1 VNGVAEELE
10 RVAGL
15 CARLDLAVSE
25 GDFKSRVLEPIAVA
39 VGAET
44 ASLRRFGLVNGVPM
58 PLSIV
63 ELAIPGSVRE
73 AYLDRY
79 FELDPVRGVLAR
91 QLARPLF
98 ADPTRHGEW
107 SSDDAKPPARV
118 AYRADFRR
126 YRNEFLLPNHFYHH
140 LGFCVRGADGGMVA
154 LDFHRGSRSRQFG
167 ALERAR
173 ARIVAAY
180 LHAKAGTRS
189 SVATSSG
196 GAPRD
201 LQLTSREAEV
211 AEAVA
216 SGLSN
221 KQVAD
226 SLGISV
232 RTVENH
238 LRSIF
243 AKCNV
248 ATRTRLAAKLRG
260 QEAVFR
266 Q

>member
-1 VNGVAEELE
+1 MPSAVEELE
-10 RVAGL
+10 QVAEL
-15 CARLDLAVSE
+15 CARLDLAVAE
-25 GDFKSRVLEPIAVA
+25 GDFKSRVLEPIAAA

-44 ASLRRFGLVNGVPM
+44 ASLRRFGLVNGWPM

-63 ELAIPGSVRE
+63 ELAIPNSVRE

-79 FELDPVRGVLAR
+79 FELDPVRGLLAR
-91 QLARPLF
+91 RLARPLF
-98 ADPTRHGEW
+98 ADPVRRGEW
-107 SSDDAKPPARV
+107 SSDDAPPPGRV

-140 LGFCVRGADGGMVA
+140 LGFCVRGANGGMVA
-154 LDFHRGSRSRQFG
+154 LDFHRQSRSRQFG
-167 ALERAR
+167 PLERAR

-180 LHAKAGTRS
+180 LHAKTGARS
-189 SVATSSG
+189 SIASPS
-196 GAPRD
+196 ADAQRD
-201 LQLTSREAEV
+201 LKLTRREVEV

-226 SLGISV
+226 SLEISV

-260 QEAVFR
+260 QEAAFR